1 MSPVAAA
8 DAVKRL
14 RAADREIILLE
25 HTSAILSWDQE
36 TFMPHRAIDERSA
49 QLSLLQGLIH
59 RRVTDSANEA
69 LFEAAGCSAENAE
82 GREDLDA
89 ADRAFLRQAY
99 RRYRRATRL
108 SQELVE
114 RFAAAASRGQ
124 AVWAAARAADDFAA
138 FAPQLSELVELQ
150 LEIAERIGYIDEPYD
165 ALLDQYEPFT
175 LTSDID
181 RAFGELRREL
191 VPLVEAIGSAP
202 QLDDS
207 VLRRDFPAE
216 QQAAFGDKVMRAL
229 GYELDRGRLDVSAHP
244 FATTLGAH
252 DVRITTRY
260 NRNFFSSA
268 VFGTIH
274 EVGHALYELG
284 VAEEYHLS
292 VLGEGTSLGIHES
305 QSRMWEN
312 MIGRS
317 RHFWEHFYP
326 ILLEHFPQSLADIDR
341 EAFYRAINRVEPSL
355 IRVEADEVTYG
366 LHVILRFELERALL
380 NRECTVAQLPEA
392 WRERS
397 RELLGVVPERDAE
410 GVLQDIHWSMGG
422 MGYFPTYAL
431 GNLYAAQFMETIS
444 RDLPTLWDDVR
455 RGEFSLLLDWLRRN
469 IHIHGRARSAR
480 ELCVDITGSELQ
492 AAPFIRYLKQKYGDL
507 YGI

>member
-1 MSPVAAA
+1 MSTVSAA
-8 DAVKRL
+8 DAVKKL
-14 RAADREIILLE
+14 RAADREIVLLE
-25 HTSAILSWDQE
+25 HSAAILSWDQE
-36 TFMPHRAIDERSA
+36 TYMPRRAIDERSA
-49 QLSLLQGLIH
+49 QLSMLQGLIH
-59 RRVTDSANEA
+59 RRVTDSVNQG
-69 LFEAAGCSAENAE
+69 LFEAAGCSADTIE
-82 GREDLDA
+82 GSEDLPV

-108 SQELVE
+108 PQELVE
-114 RFAAAASRGQ
+114 RFAAASSRGQ
-124 AVWAAARAADDFAA
+124 AVWAEARAADDFAA
-138 FAPQLSELVELQ
+138 FAPLLSELVDLQ
-150 LEIAERIGYIDEPYD
+150 LEIAERIGYEHEPYD

-191 VPLVEAIGSAP
+191 VPLVEAIGAAP
-202 QLDDS
+202 QLDDG
-207 VLRRDFPAE
+207 VLRRDFPVE
-216 QQAAFGDKVMRAL
+216 QQVAFGGRVMRAL

-244 FATTLGAH
+244 FTTTLGAH

-268 VFGTIH
+268 IFGTIH

-284 VAEEYHLS
+284 VAEEYHVS
-292 VLGEGTSLGIHES
+292 VLGDGTSLGIHES

-317 RHFWEHFYP
+317 REFWEHFYP
-326 ILLEHFPQSLADIDR
+326 ILLDHFPQTLAGVDR

-366 LHVILRFELERALL
+366 LHIILRFELERALL
-380 NRECTVAQLPEA
+380 NRECAVEQLPDA

-397 RELLGVVPERDAE
+397 RELLGVVPEKDAE

-431 GNLYAAQFMETIS
+431 GNLYAAQFMEAIN
-444 RDLPTLWDDVR
+444 RDLPNLWEEVR
-455 RGEFSLLLDWLRRN
+455 RGEFSPLLSWLRRK
-469 IHIHGRARSAR
+469 IHVHGRARSAR
-480 ELCVDITGSELQ
+480 ELCFDITGCEPQ